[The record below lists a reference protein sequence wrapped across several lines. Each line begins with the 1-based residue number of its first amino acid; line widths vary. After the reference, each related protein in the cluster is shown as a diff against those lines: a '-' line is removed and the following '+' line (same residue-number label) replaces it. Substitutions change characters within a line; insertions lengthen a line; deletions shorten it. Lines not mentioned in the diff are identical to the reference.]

1 MKQMKAIFAVS
12 LLLACA
18 FMPCVAAAE
27 GVNEDETKYDAVYD
41 EYADE
46 IVETSPLTQNKGAHA
61 MNDIRGMRGKNDM
74 QGMGQGYATAD
85 DAESRLM
92 HVLDEMTGRLE
103 TLQERLETAEEN
115 SILIPENAS
124 ENIDRY
130 IMRLDGYRDEVEAT
144 ETPADYRSVAR
155 AIRNEWRLIHRELA
169 RCTEL
174 LLTARLDECL
184 EKTSPI
190 CEDLDARIEE
200 LKEDGL
206 NTTDLELK
214 MDALFGTLDCARENY
229 ELALEAA
236 SSDDVDPAE
245 VRQHI
250 HDATRCARDA
260 NPIMRDVIREVRMLS
275 CYWDRAVV
283 LNGTGTLEAS
293 GAGTA
298 VVKGSLSPSLTADY
312 GTLMVRDRA
321 GDLKITVTG
330 NGVKDQAGKYIIYHG
345 FDGTVDLTGSDV
357 AVTMIGSGVDMTVTG
372 TGRAILVGEGSY
384 GVTAG
389 AGGIGDCEI
398 ASGDWQEPDED
409 YIYVMPKRIGEVQPQ
424 NGGIGRYFL

>member
-27 GVNEDETKYDAVYD
+27 GENEDETAYDG
-41 EYADE
+41 YADE
-46 IVETSPLTQNKGAHA
+46 IVGTSPLTQNEGTHA
-61 MNDIRGMRGKNDM
+61 MDGMRDV
-74 QGMGQGYATAD
+74 QGLGQGYASAG

-92 HVLDEMTGRLE
+92 HVLDKMIGRLE

-115 SILIPENAS
+115 SILIPANAS

-130 IMRLDGYRDEVEAT
+130 IIRLEGYRAEVDAA

-155 AIRNEWRLIHRELA
+155 SIRNEWRLIHMELA
-169 RCTEL
+169 HCTEL
-174 LLTARLDECL
+174 LLTSRLDKYL
-184 EKTSPI
+184 EKTSLI
-190 CEDLDARIEE
+190 CEDLDERIEG
-200 LKEDGL
+200 LKEDGV
-206 NTTDLELK
+206 NTTDMELK
-214 MDALFGTLDCARENY
+214 MDALSGKLDCARENY

-236 SSDDVDPAE
+236 SGDDVDPAE

-250 HDATRCARDA
+250 RNATRCVRDA
-260 NPIMRDVIREVRMLS
+260 NHIIRDVIREVRMLS
-275 CYWDRAVV
+275 YYWDRAVV

-298 VVKGSLSPSLTADY
+298 VVKGSLNLSLTADY
-312 GTLMVRDRA
+312 GTLMVCDRA
-321 GDLKITVTG
+321 GDMEITVTG
-330 NGVKDQAGKYIIYHG
+330 NGVKDQAGKYTIYHG

-357 AVTMIGSGVDMTVTG
+357 AVIMIGSGVDLTVTG

-384 GVTAG
+384 SATA
-389 AGGIGDCEI
+389 GDCEI
-398 ASGDWQEPDED
+398 ASGDWQEPDCD
-409 YIYVMPKRIGEVQPQ
+409 YTFIMPKRIGEMQPR
-424 NGGIGRYFL
+424 NGGIGHYFM